1 MKRPA
6 PFIRTSRAVRLAGAA
21 LVLATFPS
29 RAFSQDPPRQAQLV
43 AQSASTSLCVSDPRA
58 RQVEDVRDRVSRMRL
73 RDGATQVGK
82 TSSGLQ
88 LVAIAQGGRILDYA
102 VVDAQGRTA
111 TTLSTLAVSSTGDDC
126 NPCCWKCGK
135 DAGGTVHCWQIE
147 CPVIVSNTGRGE

>member
-6 PFIRTSRAVRLAGAA
+6 SFNSMPRVVRLAAAGFLIGA
-21 LVLATFPS
+21 LPSPVL
-29 RAFSQDPPRQAQLV
+29 SQDEPRQAQLV
-43 AQSASTSLCVSDPRA
+43 AQPASASLCVTDPGA
-58 RQVEDVRDRVSRMRL
+58 REVEDVRARVAQMRI
-73 RDGATQVGK
+73 RDGVMTIGR

-111 TTLSTLAVSSTGDDC
+111 PTLSSLAVSSTGDDC

-147 CPVIVSNTGRGE
+147 CPVIVSNTGGGD